1 MVEDSKIFFK
11 AVKKKTLNINQ
22 AGAGAGVTGLIGF
35 SVFLVTG
42 GIFFVTENYFI
53 ALMLVSVGLL
63 IYVTGVDV
71 GRVFLSAFTIFFSS
85 RHLIPKAVYIQE
97 TLASL
102 KDSLQFVRDSK
113 GEIKIGPMQTAQII
127 TLPDNPLVKDLQR
140 LLNEE
145 KGFDYAEYVVH
156 SYYVECHE
164 LYDYSSANFDFVSV
178 SMPIV
183 GLMGTILGLMSMFDN
198 LGGDI
203 TVEALSPQ
211 LAMALKTTL
220 YGALFSVVYKILGSR
235 FEQRIRSLDY
245 DYETFCRAL
254 QVLIENKCKIE
265 IAAS

>member
-1 MVEDSKIFFK
+1 MAESNTKFFQAIK
-11 AVKKKTLNINQ
+11 KRSLIVKQ
-22 AGAGAGVTGLIGF
+22 GGAGAGVTGLVGFTSLLAIG
-35 SVFLVTG
+35 SIL
-42 GIFFVTENYFI
+42 FVTENYFI
-53 ALMLVSVGLL
+53 SMLVISVGLL
-63 IYVTGVDV
+63 IYVTGTDV
-71 GRVFLSAFTIFFSS
+71 GRVFLSAFTIFFST

-97 TLASL
+97 TLAAL
-102 KDSLQFVRDSK
+102 REALHFIRDSK
-113 GEIKIGPMQTAQII
+113 GEIKSGPLQPGQAIS
-127 TLPDNPLVKDLQR
+127 LPDNPLVKDIQR
-140 LLNEE
+140 LLAEE

-211 LAMALKTTL
+211 LAMALKNTL
-220 YGALFSVVYKILGSR
+220 YGAFFAVVYKIMGSR
-235 FEQRIRSLDY
+235 FEQRIRALDY

-254 QVLIENKCKIE
+254 QVLIENKVRIE
-265 IAAS
+265 ISQ